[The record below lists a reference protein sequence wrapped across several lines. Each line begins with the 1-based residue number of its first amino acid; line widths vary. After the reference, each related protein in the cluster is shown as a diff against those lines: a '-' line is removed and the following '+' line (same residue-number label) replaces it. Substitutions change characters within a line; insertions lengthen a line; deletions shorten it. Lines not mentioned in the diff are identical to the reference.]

1 MMAEPK
7 EKTMFG
13 IGMQEMILILAVAL
27 IVVGPKRLPEIA
39 KMMGRAM
46 GEFRKATSELKESID
61 PDNSLSDVKK
71 AFTEMNQS
79 VSNTVYDA
87 MRTQEEAPKAPVTD
101 PSPEHPPVS
110 DSGDTKRV

>member
-1 MMAEPK
+1 
-7 EKTMFG
+7 MFG

-39 KMMGRAM
+39 KMIGKAM
-46 GEFRKATSELKESID
+46 GEFRKATSDLKESID

-79 VSNTVYDA
+79 VSSTVYDA
-87 MRTQEEAPKAPVTD
+87 MRAQEEHPKAPATD
-101 PSPEHPPVS
+101 PPPEQSSAP

>member
-1 MMAEPK
+1 
-7 EKTMFG
+7 MFG

-79 VSNTVYDA
+79 VSNTVYEA
-87 MRTQEEAPKAPVTD
+87 MRVQEEPPKAPAAD
-101 PSPEHPPVS
+101 PPPEHPSAS